1 VVKGS
6 PLLTL
11 LRRIRR
17 RLRLFAALEGGIDG
31 GAISALVL
39 AASIAIGRG
48 IAGGVASGALGA
60 ARPFGWG
67 SGGPLAGAVIVAAV
81 IVGACARGLREIPL
95 ERCAR
100 LADAALDGQDR
111 VLSAFHL
118 EREAPPPLVA
128 ALIAD
133 AVTRAGR
140 LAPQKA
146 APARRPRGLM
156 ALGTAAAALAVA
168 LLFPIRSPAARPAPE
183 TATVAPHVGLPPDAL
198 EVEREAARDAL
209 AEAARR
215 DDRPLAALAAEL
227 ARAVRGLS
235 SGKITDGEAL
245 EALRSLATRAADAAR
260 DAERDRRAAQAA
272 AQALDEHPETRAT
285 ARALSAD
292 EAGSA
297 ERARAA
303 LGASA
308 EAQPEATARA
318 LAAAAQ
324 GLAAAAEAAG
334 DPPAQAGPRRLSRP
348 APGGASD
355 HAPMAGGDPGARRL
369 EQLRRDLDQTSAAC
383 RDGDP
388 SCRARAESRADDL
401 SRLAQQGAAADG
413 LRRLGRAA
421 DQLRARLGRGELRDG
436 DASAARSFA
445 RAADG
450 KSPSARAG
458 VPGERES
465 QGAGTDDDGE
475 RSKAG
480 APPAATAVDRDGDD
494 SGAETGAAA
503 TQAET
508 AGPQTDLGTASP
520 PRDGIGRGEGEGIGK
535 QAGGAPL
542 GARDD
547 RLGRGREM
555 EARLASG
562 EGPNRAEVIGS
573 AAGRGF
579 VAGGYARVYSD
590 YAAAVEDALGA
601 TAVPEGK
608 RFIVRRYFDLIRP
621 RGPR

>member
-17 RLRLFAALEGGIDG
+17 RLRLFAALEGGIAG
-31 GAISALVL
+31 GAISALLL
-39 AASIAIGRG
+39 ALSIAIERG
-48 IAGGVASGALGA
+48 VAGGGASGARGSA
-60 ARPFGWG
+60 PPFGLG
-67 SGGPLAGAVIVAAV
+67 LAGLLAGAVILATA
-81 IVGACARGLREIPL
+81 VGACARGLREIPL

-111 VLSAFHL
+111 VLSALHL

-133 AVTRAGR
+133 AVTRAER
-140 LAPQKA
+140 LAPKSA
-146 APARRPRGLM
+146 APARRPRGLTM
-156 ALGTAAAALAVA
+156 LGAAAAALGVAV
-168 LLFPIRSPAARPAPE
+168 LFPIRSRAARPLTE
-183 TATVAPHVGLPPDAL
+183 TATAARHVGLAPDAL

-215 DDRPLAALAAEL
+215 DDRRLAALAEDF

-235 SGKITDGEAL
+235 SGEVTDGEAL
-245 EALRSLATRAADAAR
+245 EALRSLAARAAEAAR
-260 DAERDRRAAQAA
+260 DAERDQRAAQAA
-272 AQALDEHPETRAT
+272 ARALDGHPETRAA

-318 LAAAAQ
+318 LAAVARS
-324 GLAAAAEAAG
+324 LAASASATG
-334 DPPAQAGPRRLSRP
+334 DPRSQAGPRRLSRQ
-348 APGGASD
+348 APGGGSD
-355 HAPMAGGDPGARRL
+355 QAPTAGGDPGARRL

-388 SCRARAESRADDL
+388 GCRARAESRADDL

-450 KSPSARAG
+450 QIPS
-458 VPGERES
+458 ERERVPDEREGR
-465 QGAGTDDDGE
+465 GAGSDGNGD
-475 RSKAG
+475 RSKAE
-480 APPAATAVDRDGDD
+480 APPAATAIGQDGDD
-494 SGAETGAAA
+494 SSDETGAAA
-503 TQAET
+503 AQAEA
-508 AGPQTDLGTASP
+508 AGPQTGPSTSTP
-520 PRDGIGRGEGEGIGK
+520 PSDGSGQGEGQGIGK

-547 RLGRGREM
+547 GPGRGRET

-579 VAGGYARVYSD
+579 VAGGYARVYAD

-601 TAVPEGK
+601 TAVPEEK

-621 RGPR
+621 RGLR